1 MLKKVNLLES
11 AGSVQKAWV
20 PLQLL
25 QVGDVALRLAWLE
38 GEYRW
43 HLHPNED
50 EFFLVLKGKIVIETR
65 DESVSL
71 GELEGALV
79 PKGTPHRSKSEG
91 KALVLLIEPITTNTY
106 GVPYEE

>member
-1 MLKKVNLLES
+1 MKKVNLLES
-11 AGSVQKAWV
+11 AENIKKPWV

-25 QVGDVALRLAWLE
+25 SVGDVALRIAWLE

-50 EFFLVLKGKIVIETR
+50 EFFLVIKGRIEIETR
-65 DESVSL
+65 EGVVSL
-71 GELEGALV
+71 GEMEGVLV
-79 PKGTPHRSKSEG
+79 PKGTPHRSRAEK
-91 KALVLLIEPITTNTY
+91 KALVLLIEPVTTNTY